1 MIAIICAMKE
11 ERDALLDLMEDIKI
25 KKGDDIFYHGDKLDN
40 EIYLGKIAN
49 KEILVSRSG
58 VGDVFATIS
67 TLNIIKKYKPELV
80 INLGVA
86 GSLNKNVHVGDVVV
100 ATKAAHWR
108 VDVPEKPWLRSF
120 DNNYVSYPCD
130 EKAIKILKKKKHK
143 IHYGPIVSAFEF
155 IYKKSQV
162 NIIKKYFPEALCG
175 EMEGAAIANTCLA
188 YSTNVTIIRGIS
200 DETLVNGDYKNADF
214 NLDISSKNAAKICVD
229 LIRGY

>member
-1 MIAIICAMKE
+1 MIVIICAMPE
-11 ERDALLDLMEDIKI
+11 ERDALVSKMKNLKI
-25 KKGDDIFYHGDKLDN
+25 KKGEKIFYHGNYLDN
-40 EIYLGKIAN
+40 ELYIGEIAN
-49 KEILVSRSG
+49 KEVMICRSG
-58 VGDVFATIS
+58 VGDVYATIS
-67 TLNIIKKYKPELV
+67 TLLIIKKYKPELI

-86 GSLNKNVHVGDVVV
+86 GSLNKNIHVGDVVV
-100 ATKAAHWR
+100 ADKVAHWR

-120 DNNYVSYPCD
+120 NNNYISYPCD
-130 EKAIKILKKKKHK
+130 PKAINILKKTNNKL
-143 IHYGPIVSAFEF
+143 HYGPIVSAFEF

-188 YSTNVTIIRGIS
+188 FNINVTIIRGIS

-214 NLDISSKNAAKICVD
+214 NLELSCKNAAKICID